1 MKITTTLLKQIIKE
15 ELAALEEGPT
25 KEWVATNKIHT
36 EKQDAEAALDKLE
49 NKDDF
54 KVIEITAYKLS
65 KK

>member
-1 MKITTTLLKQIIKE
+1 MKITTTLLKKLIKE
-15 ELAALEEGPT
+15 EMDTLEEGPT

-36 EKQDAEAALDKLE
+36 ERQDAEAALDKLG

>member
-1 MKITTTLLKQIIKE
+1 MDT
-15 ELAALEEGPT
+15 LEEGPT